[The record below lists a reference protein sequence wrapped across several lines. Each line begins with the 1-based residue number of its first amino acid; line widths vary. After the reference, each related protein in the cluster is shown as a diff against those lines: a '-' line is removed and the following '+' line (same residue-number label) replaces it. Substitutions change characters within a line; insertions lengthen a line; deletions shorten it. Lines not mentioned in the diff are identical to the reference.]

1 MVGRVSR
8 DCIRVLGN
16 RVAVVPV
23 LEEPVPCAVKGTR
36 SAGSDDGIYSYS
48 RGRPNER
55 TERLGNKKTP
65 PHTPHQR
72 CVTGNHSIGSRT
84 GTPARRRLGWANTIL
99 PRAFHP
105 SLQQT
110 YPTPNPAN
118 RPGWRH
124 QTHSRLVGLG
134 CCIGHLSGKKFCEE
148 NSPCGRFALD
158 SLITAPIPIACTNA
172 RVCWWLLANARE
184 TADEMPLSARSF
196 EKL

>member
-1 MVGRVSR
+1 MMVS
-8 DCIRVLGN
+8 
-16 RVAVVPV
+16 
-23 LEEPVPCAVKGTR
+23 TR
-36 SAGSDDGIYSYS
+36 TAE
-48 RGRPNER
+48 GRPNER

-65 PHTPHQR
+65 PHTPINVALPETQHR
-72 CVTGNHSIGSRT
+72 LTHRNPSKEE
-84 GTPARRRLGWANTIL
+84 ARMANTIL
-99 PRAFHP
+99 LRTFHP

-110 YPTPNPAN
+110 YTTPNSAN

-158 SLITAPIPIACTNA
+158 SLITAPIPIACANA
-172 RVCWWLLANARE
+172 RVCWWSLANARE
-184 TADEMPLSARSF
+184 TADEMPPGARSF